1 MIAITS
7 IDGTLEGML
16 DERFGRAQKI
26 IVYDST
32 AKKSRVIDNKLNMS
46 ASQGAG
52 IQTAQNIINAGAK
65 AVISGH
71 VGPNAFKVLA
81 AANIEIYT
89 ASNITVLDAFKALE
103 DGKLIKLTGA
113 DVQGHW

>member
-26 IVYDST
+26 IVYDPETKNS
-32 AKKSRVIDNKLNMS
+32 KVIDNKLNMS

-52 IQTAQNIINAGAK
+52 IQTAQNIVNAGVK
-65 AVISGH
+65 IVLTGH
-71 VGPNAFKVLA
+71 AGPNAFRVLNA
-81 AANIEIYT
+81 AGIEAYAALNMTGREAIE
-89 ASNITVLDAFKALE
+89 AFKN
-103 DGKLIKLTGA
+103 GKLVKLTGA
-113 DVQGHW
+113 DVEGHW